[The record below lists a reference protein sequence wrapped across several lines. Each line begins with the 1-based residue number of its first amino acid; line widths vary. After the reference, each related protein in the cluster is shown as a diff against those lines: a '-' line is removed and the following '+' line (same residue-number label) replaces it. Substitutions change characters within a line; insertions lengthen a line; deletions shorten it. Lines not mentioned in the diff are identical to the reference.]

1 LIVYFYDRAKEE
13 EESDGEVLEESFRY
27 PGPRPQTRETAIAM
41 LADSVESATRVLQD
55 PTPERLRD
63 LIDNIVAG
71 KVSDGQ
77 LDEAPLTLQEI
88 ARLKDEFA
96 KVLGGI
102 YHHRID
108 YPTTKHLTEAAS
120 PDAKGVGEA

>member
-1 LIVYFYDRAKEE
+1 
-13 EESDGEVLEESFRY
+13 
-27 PGPRPQTRETAIAM
+27 M

-71 KVSDGQ
+71 KVNDGQ

-88 ARLKDEFA
+88 AQLKYQFA

-102 YHHRID
+102 HHHRID
-108 YPTTKHLTEAAS
+108 YPTTKHLTDAAS
-120 PDAKGVGEA
+120 PDAQGVGDA